1 MSQGNG
7 GSTARLI
14 IVFIV
19 IVAAFWLAIVFFM
32 EPEPPEIV
40 YNNETEITPVMN
52 NLITVELN
60 EYQQIPLDVQ
70 KGDVLNTT
78 ITVVSGG
85 PIDYFILEE
94 DRIELLIDA
103 LEGNINRFDSYER
116 GRGLNITMKSSEF
129 IIVSDDDWYIFL
141 NNYGHVQ
148 NGAKP
153 FSKVRVRVEIE
164 KIGFIEETGF
174 SYTS

>member
-1 MSQGNG
+1 M
-7 GSTARLI
+7 
-14 IVFIV
+14 
-19 IVAAFWLAIVFFM
+19 
-32 EPEPPEIV
+32 
-40 YNNETEITPVMN
+40 
-52 NLITVELN
+52 
-60 EYQQIPLDVQ
+60 
-70 KGDVLNTT
+70 
-78 ITVVSGG
+78 VSGG

-94 DRIELLIDA
+94 DRIELLIDG

-116 GRGLNITMKSSEF
+116 GRGLNITTRSSEF
-129 IIVSDDDWYIFL
+129 IIVSDDDWYLFL

-148 NGAKP
+148 NGVKP